1 MTSTFGEIK
10 LCKMKSNK
18 ELDRLSRIILDSS
31 IAVHKEVGPG
41 LLESIYHLCLIREL
55 QSKGVMFASSVKFPL
70 FYKGMSLNRDFV
82 IDILVE
88 DEIIIELKAVEV
100 ILPVHTAQIISY
112 LKVTNKRLGFLI
124 NFNSPKLIEGFRRY
138 VNNF

>member
-1 MTSTFGEIK
+1 
-10 LCKMKSNK
+10 MKSNN

-31 IAVHKEVGPG
+31 IEVHKELGPG
-41 LLESIYHLCLIREL
+41 KLESIYQLCLIKEF
-55 QSKGVMFASSVKFPL
+55 QNKGIMFASSVKFPL
-70 FYKGMSLNRDFV
+70 PYKGISLDKDFIV
-82 IDILVE
+82 DIVVE

-124 NFNSPKLIEGFRRY
+124 NFNTPKLIEGFRRY

>member
-1 MTSTFGEIK
+1 M
-10 LCKMKSNK
+10 LCEMKSNK

-31 IAVHKEVGPG
+31 IAVHKEIGPG
-41 LLESIYHLCLIREL
+41 LLESIYHLCLLTEL
-55 QSKGVMFASSVKFPL
+55 RSKGIMFASSVKFPL
-70 FYKGMSLNRDFV
+70 LYKGISLDKDFMV
-82 IDILVE
+82 DILVE

-112 LKVTNKRLGFLI
+112 LKVTNRRLGFLI
-124 NFNSPKLIEGFRRY
+124 NFNSPRLIEGFRRY

>member
-1 MTSTFGEIK
+1 
-10 LCKMKSNK
+10 MKSNQ

-55 QSKGVMFASSVKFPL
+55 QNKGVMFASTVKFPL
-70 FYKGMSLNRDFV
+70 LYKGISLDKDFV
-82 IDILVE
+82 VDIVVE
-88 DEIIIELKAVEV
+88 DEIIVELKAVEV

-112 LKVTNKRLGFLI
+112 LKLTTKRLGFLI